1 MWPQRAEYYYE
12 RDVNEE
18 AYLMSLTEQWE
29 LYRKDEVVSVID
41 LPPDGNTINDCR
53 KVSDDGFAYIW
64 DGTSWERPTVAAT
77 TWITSL
83 TVLDPLQNVGTA
95 SDPVI
100 ILNDDSFQDVWSATQ
115 SNLTGL
121 TYDNGTS
128 GVWATLT
135 KATAYTS
142 ANLWL
147 NGLPV
152 QIGKDY
158 LVRVQT
164 PSTQNG
170 VYTLTSANVLTRAT
184 NADTPTELYPQ
195 QIRVLYWSSQN
206 TLRSQFTASP
216 VIGTSN
222 IVYVTTNQPAFLTQE
237 VTGTQA
243 VYQIPRWTSVVRQL
257 SKGSNRFTFNLP
269 ALLFGVS
276 ADIDVTRTI
285 SWMYRRILTS
295 AWLFGTAYAW
305 SGMWAW
311 DTINFWPMS
320 TWWWLVVA
328 DNWLTQIGSSSPT
341 RASLLTTSL
350 GAWFDLSSYDF
361 TTWDSASLFS
371 DIGSQALTMMSSY
384 PVWGTQATVNV
395 NAGNTVE
402 VSAPWRLKMFLASSV
417 NNTARTGMALTL
429 RDETNTIADYQRPSQ
444 CDNNI
449 VDLLSDYTINSVYWN
464 EDNGKTFTNAYAT
477 FAIPTPI
484 TVTLPIAP
492 VNGEKYTFIY
502 IDPSNSLVT
511 YTIVDPN
518 GFRIVYDDAT
528 TPASTFYGVKYWSS
542 ITITFD
548 LYTSSWYTTSARGT
562 RTF

>member
-269 ALLFGVS
+269 ALLFGV
-276 ADIDVTRTI
+276 
-285 SWMYRRILTS
+285 
-295 AWLFGTAYAW
+295 
-305 SGMWAW
+305 
-311 DTINFWPMS
+311 
-320 TWWWLVVA
+320 
-328 DNWLTQIGSSSPT
+328 
-341 RASLLTTSL
+341 
-350 GAWFDLSSYDF
+350 
-361 TTWDSASLFS
+361 
-371 DIGSQALTMMSSY
+371 
-384 PVWGTQATVNV
+384 
-395 NAGNTVE
+395 
-402 VSAPWRLKMFLASSV
+402 
-417 NNTARTGMALTL
+417 
-429 RDETNTIADYQRPSQ
+429 
-444 CDNNI
+444 
-449 VDLLSDYTINSVYWN
+449 
-464 EDNGKTFTNAYAT
+464 
-477 FAIPTPI
+477 
-484 TVTLPIAP
+484 
-492 VNGEKYTFIY
+492 
-502 IDPSNSLVT
+502 
-511 YTIVDPN
+511 
-518 GFRIVYDDAT
+518 
-528 TPASTFYGVKYWSS
+528 
-542 ITITFD
+542 
-548 LYTSSWYTTSARGT
+548 
-562 RTF
+562 